1 MSQPVPKAHT
11 VYLFTNR
18 NCLVFDVNG
27 LQIPELQRGINC
39 YGVDPVI
46 AQRIANEASEFFI
59 SKHGTWSNQIDK
71 KSFEYMLGLRTR
83 ERDLAEMA
91 ANAKI

>member
-1 MSQPVPKAHT
+1 MTRSVPKAHT

-18 NCLVFDVNG
+18 NCMVFDVNG
-27 LQIPELQRGINC
+27 VQIPELQGAINC
-39 YGVDPVI
+39 YELHPDG
-46 AQRIANEASEFFI
+46 AQQIANEASEFFI
-59 SKHGTWSNQIDK
+59 SKYGTWSQQIDK
-71 KSFEYMLGLRTR
+71 KSFEYLLGLRTR